1 MSELLDIDTEPESG
15 GRGPSLRDY
24 WEIILKRLWLSI
36 GVFAIIAGA
45 GFYVLSQQPPVYRAV
60 AQVIIETDS
69 PQILGDVAPVVD
81 PAGGNYWS
89 MREYMSTQYRILASR
104 SIADGV
110 AARTNL
116 VDDLVFLELDD
127 VESSDEL
134 LDALSRVDVGAA
146 VQAAMSVEPVS
157 DSQLVNLVAV
167 SRSAEASAAIVN
179 TAAGVYV
186 ERNLER
192 QVESIDNAARWLTQQ
207 HDSMRDALESSEEAL
222 VDFRVENGILAVR
235 LEDNVSLLS
244 EMQTLSDQLAQAR
257 LEADR
262 LRTTVQQ
269 IERELASGDLA
280 TASIEGIVESPL
292 IQALK
297 QQLVDIEVQRIDLS
311 SQYLDGH
318 PSMVALSAQ
327 QELLAERL
335 NEEVQTVME
344 SYRNRLETAES
355 LEQRLATRLAA
366 TESAVQELG
375 GHEVAWNALV
385 REVDANRELYDMI
398 ERRLKEVEIIP
409 NAQHNNV
416 QIIETAQV
424 PRAPYQPNR
433 LASFAAVAAIA
444 LLLALAAPLGLEAL
458 DGTVRSKELL
468 ERRFGLT
475 FLGLIPSIRPS
486 RQARRTSRGPAR
498 GQKVS
503 ADLYAWEYPKST
515 IAESCRSIR
524 TNLMFM
530 STEHPLDRLL
540 ITSAG
545 PRDGKTTT
553 TTNIG
558 AVMAQSGARVLL
570 IDTDMRRPRLH
581 EALGLEARGGLSSL
595 LLGEADYDEV
605 IVETRVPN
613 LHVLPSGPIP
623 PNPTELMHT
632 ERFQQVL
639 RDLDERYDRLIFD
652 SPPVSPVTDATILSS
667 FVDGVMLV
675 VKAGRT
681 QKALLGRSI
690 DQLRKVNAN
699 IVGVVL
705 NDVDV
710 TRRNAAYYYGYY
722 YGYYRKQ
729 SDGYYGMDDE
739 ADA

>member
-1 MSELLDIDTEPESG
+1 MAELLDIDGEPESTG
-15 GRGPSLRDY
+15 TGASLRDY
-24 WEIILKRLWLSI
+24 WEIVLKRLWLAV
-36 GVFAIIAGA
+36 GVFAVVAAG
-45 GFYVLSQQPPVYRAV
+45 GFYVILSQPPMYRAMS
-60 AQVIIETDS
+60 QVMIETDA
-69 PQILGDVAPVVD
+69 PHILGDVAPVID

-89 MREYMSTQYRILASR
+89 MREYMRTQYRILGSR
-104 SIADGV
+104 SIAEGV

-116 VDDLVFLELDD
+116 VDDLAFLELDD
-127 VESSDEL
+127 IEDSDEL
-134 LDALSRVDVGAA
+134 LDALSQIDVGGR
-146 VQAAMSVEPVS
+146 VQAALDVEPVT

-167 SRSAEASAAIVN
+167 TRSADASAVIVN
-179 TAAGVYV
+179 TAAEVYL

-192 QVESIDNAARWLTQQ
+192 QVESIENATRWLEEQ
-207 HDSMRDALESSEEAL
+207 HEAMRVALEGSEAAL
-222 VDFRVENGILAVR
+222 VEFRRENGILAVR

-244 EMQTLSDQLAQAR
+244 EMQSLSDQLATAR

-262 LRTTVQQ
+262 LRTIVQQ
-269 IERELASGDLA
+269 IERELESGDLA
-280 TASIEGIVESPL
+280 TASTEGIIESAL

-318 PSMVALSAQ
+318 PAMIALREQ
-327 QELLAERL
+327 EELLEARL
-335 NEEVQTVME
+335 TEEIETVME

-355 LEQRLATRLAA
+355 LERRLSDRLAA
-366 TESAVQELG
+366 TESEVQELG

-385 REVDANRELYDMI
+385 REVDANRDLYDMI
-398 ERRLKEVEIIP
+398 ERRLKEVEIIR

-424 PRAPYQPNR
+424 PRFPYQPNR
-433 LASFAAVAAIA
+433 LASFAAVAALA
-444 LLLALAAPLGLEAL
+444 LLLAIGAPLALEAL
-458 DGTVRSKELL
+458 DGTVRSKEFL

-486 RQARRTSRGPAR
+486 RQAKRTSRGPAR
-498 GQKVS
+498 GDKVS

-558 AVMAQSGARVLL
+558 AVMAQSGARVLV

-581 EALGLEARGGLSSL
+581 EAFGIEPRGGLSSL
-595 LLGEADYDEV
+595 LLGEADYDDV
-605 IVETRVPN
+605 IIETPVPN

-729 SDGYYGMDDE
+729 SDGYYGLDDE